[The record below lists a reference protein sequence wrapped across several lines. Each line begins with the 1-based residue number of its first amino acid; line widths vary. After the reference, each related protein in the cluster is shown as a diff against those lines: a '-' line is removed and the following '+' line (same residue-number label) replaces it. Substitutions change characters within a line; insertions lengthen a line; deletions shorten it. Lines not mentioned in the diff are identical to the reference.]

1 MSLFSPS
8 FLCGVKF
15 GKSIYASA
23 TKFNGLV
30 KICIDDGRAEC
41 ILQFP
46 GSELSI
52 ENQHSRAYNVKGKI
66 CFAPA
71 WGDYIHIFDPKTN
84 EIESYNIGRQDYKLE
99 YYGVLYNE
107 KIILSPKMRGGD
119 FLCFNLETMENSVLM
134 KWEKIESY
142 IPECVKY
149 TFLRVTQVDG
159 ILFLPLYDTSQI
171 LTINLESFELKV
183 LHVQVDNLLGIFNG
197 ANNLFLLSNSKS
209 TVYMWNSLKNE
220 VRECESKGTLESDN
234 YYTFTAK
241 LNEQTYFFPGYSS
254 SLIVKEYLGKIEK
267 IVQLEDTA
275 GKLLFSE
282 PFCSDKMIW
291 ALPFQGEEML
301 CISGKGIES
310 KKISTIKLEY
320 LDKKLFCESKVSNKR
335 MLCEG
340 DDMSI
345 EEFVQGIVNLEGNVY
360 EK

>member
-71 WGDYIHIFDPKTN
+71 WGD
-84 EIESYNIGRQDYKLE
+84 
-99 YYGVLYNE
+99 
-107 KIILSPKMRGGD
+107 

-142 IPECVKY
+142 IPEYVKY

-282 PFCSDKMIW
+282 PFCGDKMIW

-301 CISGKGIES
+301 CISEKGIES

-320 LDKKLFCESKVSNKR
+320 VDKKLFCESKVSNKK
-335 MLCEG
+335 MLYEG
-340 DDMSI
+340 DDLSI
-345 EEFVQGIVNLEGNVY
+345 EEFVQGIIG
-360 EK
+360 